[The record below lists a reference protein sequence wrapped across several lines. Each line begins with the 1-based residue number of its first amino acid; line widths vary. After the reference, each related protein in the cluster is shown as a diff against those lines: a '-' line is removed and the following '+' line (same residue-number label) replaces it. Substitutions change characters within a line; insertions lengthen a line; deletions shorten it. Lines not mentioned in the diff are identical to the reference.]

1 MWKAN
6 MDIQPCG
13 TNESIAYYIAKYV
26 SKSEP
31 TNLDGEVSR
40 AIQQIRREETDVSRK
55 LFKICMRI
63 LRERQVSACECVFR
77 LCHLS
82 MRDSSRKTIFVNTRK
97 AEQRYKVLKFNEAGQ
112 AAGYCANIFE
122 RYEKRPAEHPNY
134 DFNNMCL
141 IEFAMLFEPH
151 YTKPPDINEESIDTD
166 AYAPHEQTTRRR
178 LITLTD
184 NTKMT
189 IRNTPAVVRVPNF
202 VAASDPESYYY
213 SLLIQYMPYRNETEL
228 LGEFNSARDA
238 FLANEESLRQ
248 TNAYLEIYRERDRQ
262 LENAFAQVHAFQI
275 LEHAEPMELDHEEE
289 VPYLP
294 MNEDQFSQAKQSMNA
309 RQKEIF
315 TLVTQSIQNQMS
327 GAEERLR
334 IFFTGGAG
342 VGKTFLLKLL
352 RDQINRCYAKDA
364 VKVCSLTGVAARLI
378 NGATIHSTLKLP
390 VQKDGRIT
398 GAPVFKQPE
407 HLQPATHLWRLF
419 TLCELTENMRQQG
432 DHTFIDILNA
442 LRVGE
447 LTTQHFS
454 ILMGKLLQDTS
465 DEFAIDKALRVYP
478 TNQQVNDHNSAVL
491 NLYRNNG
498 ARIYKIKAQDQL
510 VHATR
515 NADNVDIATIIPADI
530 NKTGGLP
537 SELEIFV
544 GAKVM
549 LRSNIDVSKGLVN
562 GAIGYINEIVW
573 PQFRRTQM
581 YATDVPSV
589 RIDFAKD
596 GVHLIHPKAIQF
608 PANTLGGSLE
618 S

>member
-1 MWKAN
+1 
-6 MDIQPCG
+6 
-13 TNESIAYYIAKYV
+13 
-26 SKSEP
+26 
-31 TNLDGEVSR
+31 
-40 AIQQIRREETDVSRK
+40 
-55 LFKICMRI
+55 
-63 LRERQVSACECVFR
+63 
-77 LCHLS
+77 
-82 MRDSSRKTIFVNTRK
+82 
-97 AEQRYKVLKFNEAGQ
+97 
-112 AAGYCANIFE
+112 
-122 RYEKRPAEHPNY
+122 
-134 DFNNMCL
+134 
-141 IEFAMLFEPH
+141 
-151 YTKPPDINEESIDTD
+151 
-166 AYAPHEQTTRRR
+166 
-178 LITLTD
+178 
-184 NTKMT
+184 
-189 IRNTPAVVRVPNF
+189 
-202 VAASDPESYYY
+202 
-213 SLLIQYMPYRNETEL
+213 MPYRNETEL

-309 RQKEIF
+309 GQKEIF

-334 IFFTGGAG
+334 IFFTGGAERRSHNRYVTDVRKLFTNNEATMASDRIFDCRRDFHG
-342 VGKTFLLKLL
+342 VLCMM
-352 RDQINRCYAKDA
+352 D
-364 VKVCSLTGVAARLI
+364 ARLRQI
-378 NGATIHSTLKLP
+378 KNCENEFFGGVNVLLFGDLLQLP
-390 VQKDGRIT
+390 PIKRS

-530 NKTGGLP
+530 NETGGLP

-562 GAIGYINEIVW
+562 GAIGYINEILSTITG
-573 PQFRRTQM
+573 RL
-581 YATDVPSV
+581 
-589 RIDFAKD
+589 KEECC
-596 GVHLIHPKAIQF
+596 L
-608 PANTLGGSLE
+608 
-618 S
+618 